1 MNSMLNETPGLFTEN
16 RSNSVELHAAD
27 AARIGLEDG
36 QWARVSSRTGSIE
49 LPVALVDGGREG
61 VVTIAHGWGS
71 RIFDPRGGAEPL
83 VFGAN
88 RNLLVDR
95 EHIDP
100 LSQMPSLNATPVRI
114 EVLKPSDRRAV
125 GHEPTVKEI

>member
-36 QWARVSSRTGSIE
+36 QWARVSSRTGSID
-49 LPVALVDGGREG
+49 LPVSVVDGGRKG

-100 LSQMPSLNATPVRI
+100 LSQTPSLNATPVRI
-114 EVLKPSDRRAV
+114 EVATLPDTRSTS
-125 GHEPTVKEI
+125 HEPTVKEI

>member
-1 MNSMLNETPGLFTEN
+1 
-16 RSNSVELHAAD
+16 VELHPTD
-27 AARIGLEDG
+27 AARLGLDDG

-49 LPVALVDGGREG
+49 LPVALVDGGRRG

-71 RIFDPRGGAEPL
+71 RIFDPMGGAEPL

-100 LSQMPSLNATPVRI
+100 LSQMPSLNATPVRV
-114 EVLKPSDRRAV
+114 EAV
-125 GHEPTVKEI
+125 TSPDPRVTGHERTLKES

>member
-1 MNSMLNETPGLFTEN
+1 M
-16 RSNSVELHAAD
+16 
-27 AARIGLEDG
+27 
-36 QWARVSSRTGSIE
+36 
-49 LPVALVDGGREG
+49 DGGRQG

-100 LSQMPSLNATPVRI
+100 LSQMPSLNATPVR
-114 EVLKPSDRRAV
+114 VDVATPTDARATS
-125 GHEPTVKEI
+125 HEPTVKEI